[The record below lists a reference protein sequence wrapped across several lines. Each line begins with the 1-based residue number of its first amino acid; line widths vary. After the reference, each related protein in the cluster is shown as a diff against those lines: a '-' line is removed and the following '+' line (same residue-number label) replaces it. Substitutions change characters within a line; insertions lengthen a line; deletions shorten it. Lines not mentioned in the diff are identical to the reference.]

1 MEDTTA
7 FPKLLCDMVASGEL
21 SGNIDEVFFS
31 MENFYEREGRIKS
44 KIKTASI
51 YPSMMVFVGIAMLI
65 FFNLFIFKELG
76 SLFSDMESLPLPT
89 KILLGFMNFLNNNFL
104 FILLG
109 MFALV
114 IIFIYAV
121 KHEKAA
127 YFIDRF
133 KLRMPVLGEFR
144 THMITARFS
153 RSMALF
159 LKSAV
164 PMLSIMDSLKLLV
177 DNKYVAA
184 KIEDMKS
191 ELINGRSIS
200 NSLDIQQLFE
210 PIVVQMIRVGEETG
224 KLEESLENLA
234 GIYDKKIETEVS
246 KMMAMV
252 EPMFT
257 LVIGVTLAILIVAIA
272 GPIMNMTGSLR

>member
-1 MEDTTA
+1 
-7 FPKLLCDMVASGEL
+7 
-21 SGNIDEVFFS
+21 
-31 MENFYEREGRIKS
+31 
-44 KIKTASI
+44 
-51 YPSMMVFVGIAMLI
+51 
-65 FFNLFIFKELG
+65 
-76 SLFSDMESLPLPT
+76 
-89 KILLGFMNFLNNNFL
+89 
-104 FILLG
+104 

-210 PIVVQMIRVGEETG
+210 PIVVQMIRGEETG

-257 LVIGVTLAILIVAIA
+257 LLLL
-272 GPIMNMTGSLR
+272 GSL

>member
-1 MEDTTA
+1 M
-7 FPKLLCDMVASGEL
+7 
-21 SGNIDEVFFS
+21 
-31 MENFYEREGRIKS
+31 
-44 KIKTASI
+44 
-51 YPSMMVFVGIAMLI
+51 
-65 FFNLFIFKELG
+65 
-76 SLFSDMESLPLPT
+76 PT

-144 THMITARFS
+144 THMTTARFS

-200 NSLDIQQLFE
+200 NSLDKQQLFE